1 MVEQVFAS
9 LPEGIATTP
18 PGATLGALLE
28 QVAPRAVSPH
38 DAVTLALAWRRQL
51 SHHEARYARAAREAA
66 LADPDLPGGRREE
79 YGEFGGDELRVALV
93 ESRTRVSKLLGQAR
107 TAIEAIPELWAA
119 WDAGLIDTD
128 RVRLCVTWT
137 SSLSAEHAASVV
149 RRVLPEAPALTLAGL
164 IERLQQL
171 ATALDPLWAERL
183 YENSRRQRRVRARRT
198 ESGTV
203 NLSGLD
209 LPLDAGALSTAH
221 VEALALR
228 AKALGHPGLID
239 TIRADIYL
247 ALLSPRPEGWDD
259 DALVAHVAANACP
272 TDPRGRRAPVHVGGP
287 LPGGEPADARPR
299 SAEPDHAEPDHAEP
313 EHAEPDHAEPDHAEP
328 DGTDDERETPSRS
341 RGGGTRRSRI
351 ELRVGLL
358 TLLGADEK
366 PGFLPGYG
374 VVHAPF
380 ARNFARQL
388 CAAQWRVA
396 VTDEEGRLI
405 AALLT
410 RRRPPGYATT
420 PTDVPP
426 IVPRPVVELHVRE
439 SELAALRLRDHPA
452 WVPMLTDLQEK
463 LRAWRPPE
471 PRTPDD
477 ARRRVPPVALA
488 RWIQMRDRTC
498 VFPPCRA
505 SALTSDIDHTVAV
518 VHDGPTAGPN
528 LDPVCRHDHRVKH
541 EAGWHLAQPEAGTFV
556 WTSPTGHSY
565 ERPPRRVIPDVPD
578 PAPGRYRSSTV
589 PEGLASDEPIWIDD
603 PYPDDARTGRPPP
616 GRPPPRTGRLPDDPP
631 F

>member
-18 PGATLGALLE
+18 PGAALGALLE
-28 QVAPRAVSPH
+28 QVDPRAVSPH

-66 LADPDLPGGRREE
+66 LADPDLPGGRREG
-79 YGEFGGDELRVALV
+79 YGEFGADELRVALV
-93 ESRTRVSKLLGQAR
+93 ESRARVSNLLGQAR
-107 TAIEAIPELWAA
+107 TAIEAIPELWDA

-137 SSLSAEHAASVV
+137 SSLSAEHAARVV
-149 RRVLPEAPALTLAGL
+149 RRVLPEAPTLTLAGL

-171 ATALDPLWAERL
+171 ATALDPLWAQRL

-272 TDPRGRRAPVHVGGP
+272 TDPRGRRTPVHVGGP
-287 LPGGEPADARPR
+287 PPAGDPAHDPAETRPR
-299 SAEPDHAEPDHAEP
+299 G
-313 EHAEPDHAEPDHAEP
+313 AEPDHAEP
-328 DGTDDERETPSRS
+328 DGAATDSAATDGAEDERETQSRL

-388 CAAQWRVA
+388 CGAEWRVA
-396 VTDEEGRLI
+396 VTDEEDRLI

-439 SELAALRLRDHPA
+439 SELATLRLRDHPA
-452 WVPMLTDLQEK
+452 WVPMLTDLQEQ

-477 ARRRVPPVALA
+477 ERRRVPPAALA

-518 VHDGPTAGPN
+518 VHDGLTVGAN
-528 LDPVCRHDHRVKH
+528 LDAMCRHDHRVKH

-565 ERPPRRVIPDVPD
+565 ERPPRPVIPDVPD
-578 PAPGRYRSSTV
+578 PAPGRYRSSTA
-589 PEGLASDEPIWIDD
+589 PEGLASDEPIWTDD
-603 PYPDDARTGRPPP
+603 PYPDDARAGRPPPAGPRPGRPPP
-616 GRPPPRTGRLPDDPP
+616 GTDRLPDDPP

>member
-18 PGATLGALLE
+18 PGATLGVLLE
-28 QVAPRAVSPH
+28 QVDPRAVSPH

-66 LADPDLPGGRREE
+66 LADPDLPGGRREG

-93 ESRTRVSKLLGQAR
+93 ESRTRVSKLLGQAQ

-149 RRVLPEAPALTLAGL
+149 RRVLPEAPRLTLAGL

-287 LPGGEPADARPR
+287 PPAGDPTDDRADAQPR
-299 SAEPDHAEPDHAEP
+299 GAEPDHAKPDAT
-313 EHAEPDHAEPDHAEP
+313 AT
-328 DGTDDERETPSRS
+328 DGTATAPSLP

-388 CAAQWRVA
+388 CGAEWRVA
-396 VTDEEGRLI
+396 VTDEEGRLT

-410 RRRPPGYATT
+410 PRRPPGYATT
-420 PTDVPP
+420 PSDVPP
-426 IVPRPVVELHVRE
+426 TLPRPVVELHVRE
-439 SELAALRLRDHPA
+439 SELRALRLRDHPA
-452 WVPMLTDLQEK
+452 WVPMLTDLQEQ
-463 LRAWRPPE
+463 LGAWRPPE
-471 PRTPDD
+471 PRTPDE
-477 ARRRVPPVALA
+477 ARRRVPPAALA

-518 VHDGPTAGPN
+518 VDDGLTVGAN
-528 LDPVCRHDHRVKH
+528 LDPACRHDHRVKH

-565 ERPPRRVIPDVPD
+565 ERPPRRVVPDVPD
-578 PAPGRYRSSTV
+578 PAPGRYRSSTA
-589 PEGLASDEPIWIDD
+589 PEGLASDEPIWTDD
-603 PYPDDARTGRPPP
+603 PYPDDARTGRPTP
-616 GRPPPRTGRLPDDPP
+616 GRPPPGRAPPRTSRLPDNPT

>member
-1 MVEQVFAS
+1 MFEQVFAS
-9 LPEGIATTP
+9 LPEGLATTP

-28 QVAPRAVSPH
+28 QVDPRAVSPH
-38 DAVTLALAWRRQL
+38 DSVTLALAWRRQL

-66 LADPDLPGGRREE
+66 LADPDLPGGRREG
-79 YGEFGGDELRVALV
+79 YGEFGADELRVALV
-93 ESRTRVSKLLGQAR
+93 ESRTRVSKLLGQAQ

-287 LPGGEPADARPR
+287 PPAGEPADDHAEAEPGD
-299 SAEPDHAEPDHAEP
+299 AEPDAEPGHAEPDDA
-313 EHAEPDHAEPDHAEP
+313 
-328 DGTDDERETPSRS
+328 GRTTPSRTAPTTS
-341 RGGGTRRSRI
+341 GRAPPACGAAAPGG
-351 ELRVGLL
+351 
-358 TLLGADEK
+358 
-366 PGFLPGYG
+366 
-374 VVHAPF
+374 
-380 ARNFARQL
+380 
-388 CAAQWRVA
+388 
-396 VTDEEGRLI
+396 
-405 AALLT
+405 
-410 RRRPPGYATT
+410 
-420 PTDVPP
+420 
-426 IVPRPVVELHVRE
+426 
-439 SELAALRLRDHPA
+439 
-452 WVPMLTDLQEK
+452 
-463 LRAWRPPE
+463 
-471 PRTPDD
+471 
-477 ARRRVPPVALA
+477 
-488 RWIQMRDRTC
+488 
-498 VFPPCRA
+498 RA
-505 SALTSDIDHTVAV
+505 S
-518 VHDGPTAGPN
+518 
-528 LDPVCRHDHRVKH
+528 
-541 EAGWHLAQPEAGTFV
+541 
-556 WTSPTGHSY
+556 
-565 ERPPRRVIPDVPD
+565 
-578 PAPGRYRSSTV
+578 SS
-589 PEGLASDEPIWIDD
+589 GSAC
-603 PYPDDARTGRPPP
+603 
-616 GRPPPRTGRLPDDPP
+616 
-631 F
+631 

>member
-1 MVEQVFAS
+1 M
-9 LPEGIATTP
+9 
-18 PGATLGALLE
+18 
-28 QVAPRAVSPH
+28 
-38 DAVTLALAWRRQL
+38 TLALAWRRQL

-66 LADPDLPGGRREE
+66 LADPDLPGGRREG

-93 ESRTRVSKLLGQAR
+93 ESRTRVSKLLGQAQ

-247 ALLSPRPEGWDD
+247 ALLGPRPEGWDD
-259 DALVAHVAANACP
+259 DALVAHIAANACP
-272 TDPRGRRAPVHVGGP
+272 TDPRGRRAPVHVGGSP
-287 LPGGEPADARPR
+287 PAGEPADDHAE
-299 SAEPDHAEPDHAEP
+299 AEPGDAEPGHAEPGHAEPDDAAPGHAK
-313 EHAEPDHAEPDHAEP
+313 P
-328 DGTDDERETPSRS
+328 DGADDEREAPSRL

-388 CAAQWRVA
+388 CAAEWRVA

-439 SELAALRLRDHPA
+439 SELATLRLRDHPA
-452 WVPMLTDLQEK
+452 WVPMLT
-463 LRAWRPPE
+463 RSPGATPGVAAT
-471 PRTPDD
+471 RTPH
-477 ARRRVPPVALA
+477 ARRRTTTRPSHRTGPVDPDAGPHVRVPALPGVGAHLGHRPHGRRRPRRADGGREPRPGVPA
-488 RWIQMRDRTC
+488 R
-498 VFPPCRA
+498 PPRQARGRLAPRPARGGHVRLDQPHRPLLRA
-505 SALTSDIDHTVAV
+505 SAPPRH
-518 VHDGPTAGPN
+518 PRRPRPRAGPVPLEHRPRGAGVGRAD
-528 LDPVCRHDHRVKH
+528 LDR
-541 EAGWHLAQPEAGTFV
+541 
-556 WTSPTGHSY
+556 
-565 ERPPRRVIPDVPD
+565 RPLPGRRPRRPTTARRSTARA
-578 PAPGRYRSSTV
+578 PAAPQR
-589 PEGLASDEPIWIDD
+589 
-603 PYPDDARTGRPPP
+603 
-616 GRPPPRTGRLPDDPP
+616 RLPDDPP

>member
-1 MVEQVFAS
+1 MFEQVFAS
-9 LPEGIATTP
+9 LPEGVATTP

-28 QVAPRAVSPH
+28 QVDPRAVSPH
-38 DAVTLALAWRRQL
+38 DTVTLALAWRRQL

-66 LADPDLPGGRREE
+66 LADPDLPGGRREG
-79 YGEFGGDELRVALV
+79 YGEFGADELRVALV
-93 ESRTRVSKLLGQAR
+93 ESRTRVSKLLGQAQ

-119 WDAGLIDTD
+119 WDAGLIDAD

-247 ALLSPRPEGWDD
+247 ALLSPRPEGWAD

-287 LPGGEPADARPR
+287 PPAGEPADDRPEAEPR
-299 SAEPDHAEPDHAEP
+299 DAEPDD
-313 EHAEPDHAEPDHAEP
+313 AEP
-328 DGTDDERETPSRS
+328 DGTDDERETSSRP

-388 CAAQWRVA
+388 CAAEWRVA

-439 SELAALRLRDHPA
+439 SELAALRLRDHPT
-452 WVPMLTDLQEK
+452 WVAMLTDLQEQ

-477 ARRRVPPVALA
+477 ARRRVPPAALA

-498 VFPPCRA
+498 IFPPCRA
-505 SALTSDIDHTVAV
+505 SALTADIDHTVAV
-518 VHDGPTAGPN
+518 VDDGPTAGAN
-528 LDPVCRHDHRVKH
+528 LDAACRHDHRVKH

-565 ERPPRRVIPDVPD
+565 ERAPRRVIPDVPD
-578 PAPGRYRSSTV
+578 PAPGRYRSSTA
-589 PEGLASDEPIWIDD
+589 PEGLASDEPIWTDD
-603 PYPDDARTGRPPP
+603 PYPDDARTGRAPPGSPPP
-616 GRPPPRTGRLPDDPP
+616 RSPLPRTGRLPDEPP

>member
-1 MVEQVFAS
+1 MFEQVFAS

-28 QVAPRAVSPH
+28 QVDPRAVSPH

-66 LADPDLPGGRREE
+66 LADPDLPGGRREG
-79 YGEFGGDELRVALV
+79 YGEFGADELRVALV
-93 ESRTRVSKLLGQAR
+93 ESRTRVSKLLGQAQ

-137 SSLSAEHAASVV
+137 SSLSAEHAARVV

-259 DALVAHVAANACP
+259 DALVGARGGERLPHRS
-272 TDPRGRRAPVHVGGP
+272 PRAPRPGARRRAPAGRRARR
-287 LPGGEPADARPR
+287 RPR
-299 SAEPDHAEPDHAEP
+299 RSRTRRCRAGRRA
-313 EHAEPDHAEPDHAEP
+313 
-328 DGTDDERETPSRS
+328 DGPRRGTATDERETPSRL

-388 CAAQWRVA
+388 CAAEWRVA

-439 SELAALRLRDHPA
+439 SELATLRLRDHPA
-452 WVPMLTDLQEK
+452 WVPMLTDLQEQ

-477 ARRRVPPVALA
+477 ARRRVPPAALA

-505 SALTSDIDHTVAV
+505 SALTADIDHTVAV
-518 VHDGPTAGPN
+518 VHDGLTVGAN
-528 LDPVCRHDHRVKH
+528 LD
-541 EAGWHLAQPEAGTFV
+541 AGVPA
-556 WTSPTGHSY
+556 
-565 ERPPRRVIPDVPD
+565 RPPRQARGRLAPRPARGGDVRLDQPHR
-578 PAPGRYRSSTV
+578 PLLRAST
-589 PEGLASDEPIWIDD
+589 
-603 PYPDDARTGRPPP
+603 
-616 GRPPPRTGRLPDDPP
+616 PPRHPRRPGPRAGPVPLEHRP
-631 F
+631 

>member
-28 QVAPRAVSPH
+28 QVDPRAVSPH
-38 DAVTLALAWRRQL
+38 DAVTLTLAWRRQL

-66 LADPDLPGGRREE
+66 LADPDLPGGRREG
-79 YGEFGGDELRVALV
+79 YGEFGADELRVALV
-93 ESRTRVSKLLGQAR
+93 ESRTRVSKLLGQAQ

-137 SSLSAEHAASVV
+137 SSLSAEHAAHVV

-221 VEALALR
+221 VEVLALR
-228 AKALGHPGLID
+228 AKAQGHPGLID

-259 DALVAHVAANACP
+259 NALVAHVAANACP
-272 TDPRGRRAPVHVGGP
+272 TDPRGRHAPVHVGGP
-287 LPGGEPADARPR
+287 PPAGEPAD
-299 SAEPDHAEPDHAEP
+299 DHAEPGGAEP
-313 EHAEPDHAEPDHAEP
+313 GHAGPDD
-328 DGTDDERETPSRS
+328 TDDERVSPTHL

-388 CAAQWRVA
+388 CAAEWRVA

-410 RRRPPGYATT
+410 RRRPPGFATT

-439 SELAALRLRDHPA
+439 SELATMRLHDHPA
-452 WVPMLTDLQEK
+452 WVPLLTDLQEQ

-477 ARRRVPPVALA
+477 ARGRVPPAALA

-505 SALTSDIDHTVAV
+505 SALTADIDHTVAV
-518 VHDGPTAGPN
+518 VHDGLTVGAN
-528 LDPVCRHDHRVKH
+528 LDAMCRHDHRVKH

-565 ERPPRRVIPDVPD
+565 ERPSRRLIPDVPD
-578 PAPGRYRSSTV
+578 PAPGRYRSSTT
-589 PEGLASDEPIWIDD
+589 PEGLASDEPIWTDD
-603 PYPDDARTGRPPP
+603 PYPDDAHTGRPPP